1 MRFSKA
7 FSAQAW
13 QGRPQIGVRIAPG
26 ETTLTR
32 MLRGDSSDA
41 ITRAISR
48 TPALLA
54 ACAE

>member
-1 MRFSKA
+1 M
-7 FSAQAW
+7 
-13 QGRPQIGVRIAPG
+13 RIAPG